1 MAIRRHSHNST
12 SFRDLIT
19 PIEYMMDEYDLK
31 CAFVGV
37 MNADVMIGPELIGIL
52 NQMIEKQNRGE
63 LADRLLLVGR
73 RVNDVGVPLSLK
85 TLQEE
90 EMMLSQVY
98 QSNPFYSASRMVGLR

>member
-31 CAFVGV
+31 CSFVGV
-37 MNADVMIGPELIGIL
+37 MNADVVIGPELIGIL
-52 NQMIEKQNRGE
+52 NQMMEKQKRGE

-73 RVNDVGVPLSLK
+73 RVNDVGMPLSLK

-90 EMMLSQVY
+90 ETMLSQVY
-98 QSNPFYSASRMVGLR
+98 RANPFYSASRMVCLR

>member
-1 MAIRRHSHNST
+1 
-12 SFRDLIT
+12 
-19 PIEYMMDEYDLK
+19 MMDEYDLK

-37 MNADVMIGPELIGIL
+37 MNADVMI

-90 EMMLSQVY
+90 EMMLSQAY
-98 QSNPFYSASRMVGLR
+98 QSNPFYSASRMVGMR

>member
-1 MAIRRHSHNST
+1 
-12 SFRDLIT
+12 
-19 PIEYMMDEYDLK
+19 MMDEYDLK

-90 EMMLSQVY
+90 EMMLSQAY
-98 QSNPFYSASRMVGLR
+98 QSNPFYSASRMIGMR

>member
-31 CAFVGV
+31 CSFVGV
-37 MNADVMIGPELIGIL
+37 MNADVIIGPELTGIL
-52 NQMIEKQNRGE
+52 NQMIEKQKRGK

-73 RVNDVGVPLSLK
+73 RVNDVGTPLSLK

-90 EMMLSQVY
+90 ETMLSRAY
-98 QSNPFYSASRMVGLR
+98 QANPFYSASRMVGMR